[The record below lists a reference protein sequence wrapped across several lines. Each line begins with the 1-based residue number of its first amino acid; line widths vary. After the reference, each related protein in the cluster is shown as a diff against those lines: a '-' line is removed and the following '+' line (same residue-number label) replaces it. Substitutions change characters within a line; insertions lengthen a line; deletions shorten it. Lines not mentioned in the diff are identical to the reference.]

1 MTDDD
6 YPPLPAWAYHPLAP
20 LAAFAPDAARK
31 QGDWEPLIRLIR
43 EDGPITDDVR
53 AVILDII
60 TGKLKRPKGRL
71 KIKGSLDGTSEL
83 RTPLNI

>member
-20 LAAFAPDAARK
+20 LAAFAADAARK
-31 QGDWEPLIRLIR
+31 EGDWELLIQFIR

-60 TGKLKRPKGRL
+60 TGKLKRPKKRPKDKNKPAL
-71 KIKGSLDGTSEL
+71 YL
-83 RTPLNI
+83 RIAYAVEY